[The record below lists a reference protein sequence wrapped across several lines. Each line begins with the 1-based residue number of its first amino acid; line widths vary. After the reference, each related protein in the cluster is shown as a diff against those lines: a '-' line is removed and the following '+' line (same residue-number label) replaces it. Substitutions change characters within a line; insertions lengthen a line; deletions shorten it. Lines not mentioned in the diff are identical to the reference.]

1 MRSSLLAST
10 LVLSLLAA
18 GAASAAGN
26 AASAAGATPAP
37 AAVAPGGY
45 SGPSTVPV
53 STVRQLLDSGRDDQQ
68 VRLQGRI
75 VSHDGG
81 ESYTFADDTGRI
93 RVEIEPQHFPAGR
106 TLGAE
111 QRVELHGEFEK
122 GLRTTEVEVER
133 LIVLN

>member
-1 MRSSLLAST
+1 MRSSILAST
-10 LVLSLLAA
+10 LALSLLAA
-18 GAASAAGN
+18 GTAGAAGSAASAP
-26 AASAAGATPAP
+26 GAAP
-37 AAVAPGGY
+37 AQAAAPGGY
-45 SGPSTVPV
+45 GGPSTVPV

-81 ESYTFADDTGRI
+81 ENYTFADDTGRI

-122 GLRTTEVEVER
+122 SLRTTEVEVER